1 MKKYSY
7 DLVISARTE
16 QEADTKMNALSVLAA
31 KLTDTEL
38 EKLAYVVE
46 NEPGKTALAKRALG
60 L

>member
-1 MKKYSY
+1 MKTYTY
-7 DLVISARTE
+7 DLAISANSE
-16 QEADTKMNALSVLAA
+16 AEADTKMEALSVLAS

-38 EKLAYVVE
+38 AKLAYVVK